1 MPECSTPWLSPYH
14 SGAHSA
20 ESTMT
25 AYVSLVR
32 YGSKVS
38 GSSYRPLMTVP
49 PFTMVPPAVLLGD
62 DGPQAANIIVIRTSA
77 PTPTDQKLRFLSI
90 LVFTS
95 SRMRSSCA
103 GVDITSAIPYDSASP
118 PAGLPTMPTCSVIRH
133 RVCTSHT
140 RARIHPICD
149 RTVRGFPPWLPG
161 ERNTLGALCLCRH
174 SRNSARSRAWHFPRE
189 GVESRCAG
197 DLPQCSL
204 VVLSPRRPHSRRR
217 SRRHEPAPARSDS
230 RCQLPAPPPS
240 PHRSCRTLAP
250 APAPHACPPS

>member
-32 YGSKVS
+32 YGSRVS

-49 PFTMVPPAVLLGD
+49 PFTILVPPVVPPP
-62 DGPQAANIIVIRTSA
+62 DGPQAANSIVIRTSA

-90 LVFTS
+90 LVCTS
-95 SRMRSSCA
+95 SGMRSSCA
-103 GVDITSAIPYDSASP
+103 GVDSPSALPYDSASP

-140 RARIHPICD
+140 RALIHPICD
-149 RTVRGFPPWLPG
+149 RPVRGFPMAAGRAKHARRPLPVPAFPN
-161 ERNTLGALCLCRH
+161 RPRL
-174 SRNSARSRAWHFPRE
+174 SARQFPRRE
-189 GVESRCAG
+189 VESRWAG
-197 DLPQCSL
+197 G
-204 VVLSPRRPHSRRR
+204 
-217 SRRHEPAPARSDS
+217 
-230 RCQLPAPPPS
+230 
-240 PHRSCRTLAP
+240 
-250 APAPHACPPS
+250 

>member
-49 PFTMVPPAVLLGD
+49 PFTMLLVLVLPPP
-62 DGPQAANIIVIRTSA
+62 DGPQAANSIVIRTSA

-90 LVFTS
+90 LVCTS
-95 SRMRSSCA
+95 SGMRSSCA
-103 GVDITSAIPYDSASP
+103 GVDIPSALPYDSASP

-133 RVCTSHT
+133 QVCTSHT
-140 RARIHPICD
+140 RARIHRICD
-149 RTVRGFPPWLPG
+149 RPLRDFPMAARRTKHARRPLHVP
-161 ERNTLGALCLCRH
+161 AFP
-174 SRNSARSRAWHFPRE
+174 NSARQFPRE
-189 GVESRCAG
+189 EVESRCAG
-197 DLPQCSL
+197 I
-204 VVLSPRRPHSRRR
+204 
-217 SRRHEPAPARSDS
+217 
-230 RCQLPAPPPS
+230 
-240 PHRSCRTLAP
+240 
-250 APAPHACPPS
+250 